1 MEKMLT
7 PKANQRVWA
16 IHNNSGFN
24 FSSDWMINLSAA
36 VTKSTKT
43 GAESDQVIK
52 KQQTIVQF
60 VLDFSLLDVS
70 LRAWT
75 WSMVIFSIATE
86 VHRFW
91 EISIPAL
98 FRQN

>member
-1 MEKMLT
+1 MLT

-16 IHNNSGFN
+16 IYNNSGFN
-24 FSSDWMINLSAA
+24 FSSDWMINLGAA

-52 KQQTIVQF
+52 NQQTIVQF
-60 VLDFSLLDVS
+60 VLDSFLLDVS
-70 LRAWT
+70 LWAWT
-75 WSMVIFSIATE
+75 WSLVIFSIATE
-86 VHRFW
+86 IHGFW

-98 FRQN
+98 FHQN

>member
-1 MEKMLT
+1 MLT

-16 IHNNSGFN
+16 IRNNSGFN
-24 FSSDWMINLSAA
+24 FLSSDWMINLSAA

-43 GAESDQVIK
+43 GGESDQVIK
-52 KQQTIVQF
+52 SQQTIVQF
-60 VLDFSLLDVS
+60 VLDFSLW
-70 LRAWT
+70 AWT
-75 WSMVIFSIATE
+75 WSLVIFSIATE
-86 VHRFW
+86 IHGFW

>member
-1 MEKMLT
+1 MLT

-16 IHNNSGFN
+16 IYNNSGFN

-52 KQQTIVQF
+52 NQQT
-60 VLDFSLLDVS
+60 
-70 LRAWT
+70 
-75 WSMVIFSIATE
+75 
-86 VHRFW
+86 
-91 EISIPAL
+91 
-98 FRQN
+98 